1 MSTQR
6 SVHAELEPLLKE
18 LHVPAI
24 RQTYRSAAATAVKE
38 ASPYEEYLLALAHAE
53 CTSRHTHKVEQ
64 LTRESRLP
72 LDKTMVNFDRQ
83 RLPRSV
89 NQQVSTLLDGS
100 FVDRKENVLL
110 FGTPGSGKS
119 HLLCALGHE
128 LVKQR
133 RRVLFTRCSLLVQDL
148 LIAKQ
153 SLRLNKMLKT
163 LSRVAILVIDDIGY
177 VQQNRDEMEVL
188 FTLLAERY
196 ERGSVMLT
204 SNLAFGQWEKIFKD
218 PMMAA
223 AAVDRL
229 VHHSVIIEMNLPSYR
244 LDHVKTTMRKS
255 VQSEDTVTISESKV
269 E

>member
-1 MSTQR
+1 MSKEQTLFT
-6 SVHAELEPLLKE
+6 ELDPLLKE
-18 LHVPAI
+18 LRLPAM
-24 RQTYRSAAATAVKE
+24 RSSYRNAATVAQKE
-38 ASPYEEYLLALAHAE
+38 SLSYAAYLLELARAE
-53 CTSRHTHKVEQ
+53 CASRHAHRVEL
-64 LTRESRLP
+64 LTRVSRLP
-72 LDKTMVNFDRQ
+72 LEKTMLNFERS

-89 NQQVSTLLDGS
+89 NAQISTLLDGS

-119 HLLCALGHE
+119 HLLAALGHE
-128 LVKQR
+128 LIQQR
-133 RRVLFTRCSLLVQDL
+133 RRVVFTRCALLVQDL
-148 LIAKQ
+148 LHAKQ
-153 SLRLNKMLKT
+153 SLRLAKLLKQ
-163 LSRVAILVIDDIGY
+163 LSKIEVLIIDDIGY

-229 VHHSVIIEMNLPSYR
+229 VHHSIIIEMNLPSFR
-244 LDHVKTTMRKS
+244 LDHVKASIRKS
-255 VQSEDTVTISESKV
+255 IAMAEN
-269 E
+269 

>member
-6 SVHAELEPLLKE
+6 SIHTELEPLLKE

-24 RQTYRSAAATAVKE
+24 RSSYREAALTAAKESSTYE
-38 ASPYEEYLLALAHAE
+38 AYLLELARAE
-53 CTSRHTHKVEQ
+53 CASRHAHRVET

-72 LDKTMVNFDRQ
+72 LEKTMLNFDRQ

-89 NQQVSTLLDGS
+89 NAQVSTLLDGS
-100 FVDRKENVLL
+100 FVGRRENVLL

-133 RRVLFTRCSLLVQDL
+133 RRVLFTRCSQLVQEL

-153 SLRLNKMLKT
+153 SLRLNKLLKT
-163 LSRVAILVIDDIGY
+163 LSRVEALVIDDIGY

-188 FTLLAERY
+188 FTLLSERY

-204 SNLAFGQWEKIFKD
+204 SNLAFGLWERIFKD

-229 VHHSVIIEMNLPSYR
+229 VHHSIIIEMNLPSFR
-244 LDHVKTTMRKS
+244 LDHVKASIRKTMEMDGTES
-255 VQSEDTVTISESKV
+255 TVGK
-269 E
+269 

>member
-6 SVHAELEPLLKE
+6 SIHTELEPLLKE

-24 RQTYRSAAATAVKE
+24 RSTYRDAAVIAAKE
-38 ASPYEEYLLALAHAE
+38 SSTYEAYLLQLARSE
-53 CTSRHTHKVEQ
+53 CASRHAHRVET

-72 LDKTMVNFDRQ
+72 LEKTMLNFDRQ

-89 NQQVSTLLDGS
+89 NAQVSTLLDGS
-100 FVDRKENVLL
+100 FVNRKENVLL

-133 RRVLFTRCSLLVQDL
+133 RRVLFTKCSLLVQEL
-148 LIAKQ
+148 LSAKQ
-153 SLRLNKMLKT
+153 SLRLIKVLKT
-163 LSRVAILVIDDIGY
+163 LSRVDVLVIDDIGY

-204 SNLAFGQWEKIFKD
+204 SNVAFGQWEKIFKD

-229 VHHSVIIEMNLPSYR
+229 VHHSIIIEMNMPSYR
-244 LDHVKTTMRKS
+244 LDHVKASMKKAMELKETES
-255 VQSEDTVTISESKV
+255 TIE

>member
-1 MSTQR
+1 MNAQR
-6 SVHAELEPLLKE
+6 AIHTELEPLLKE

-24 RQTYRSAAATAVKE
+24 RSTYREAALTAEKE
-38 ASPYEEYLLALAHAE
+38 SMTYEAYLLQLAQSE
-53 CTSRHTHKVEQ
+53 CASRHAHRVEQ

-72 LDKTMVNFDRQ
+72 LEKTMLNFERK

-89 NQQVSTLLDGS
+89 NAQVSTLLDGS
-100 FVDRKENVLL
+100 FVDRRENVLL

-133 RRVLFTRCSLLVQDL
+133 RRVLFTKCSLLVQEL
-148 LIAKQ
+148 LSAKQ
-153 SLRLNKMLKT
+153 SLRLIKMLKT
-163 LSRVAILVIDDIGY
+163 LSRVEVLVIDDVGY

-204 SNLAFGQWEKIFKD
+204 SNVAFGQWEKIFKD

-229 VHHSVIIEMNLPSYR
+229 VHHSIIIEMNLLSYR
-244 LDHVKTTMRKS
+244 LEHVKASMRKA
-255 VQSEDTVTISESKV
+255 VEMEGTEATIEK
-269 E
+269 

>member
-1 MSTQR
+1 MSRQR
-6 SVHAELEPLLKE
+6 TVSSELDPLLKE
-18 LHVPAI
+18 LRLPAM
-24 RQTYRSAAATAVKE
+24 RSMYREASATAEKE
-38 ASPYEEYLLALAHAE
+38 SSTYEEYLLQLARSE
-53 CTSRHTHKVEQ
+53 CASRHAHRVEL

-72 LDKTMVNFDRQ
+72 PEKTMLNFERQ

-89 NQQVSTLLDGS
+89 NAQLSTLLDGS
-100 FVDRKENVLL
+100 FVDRRENVLL

-128 LVKQR
+128 LVQQR
-133 RRVLFTRCSLLVQDL
+133 RRVLMTRCSLLVQEL
-148 LIAKQ
+148 LSAKQ
-153 SLRLNKMLKT
+153 SLRLVKMLKH
-163 LSRVAILVIDDIGY
+163 LSRAEVLIVDDIGY

-204 SNLAFGQWEKIFKD
+204 SNVPFGQWEKIFKD

-229 VHHSVIIEMNLPSYR
+229 VHHSIIIEMNLPSYR
-244 LDHVKTTMRKS
+244 LDHVKAALRN
-255 VQSEDTVTISESKV
+255 TIGMEEVNKKT
-269 E
+269 EKILH

>member
-1 MSTQR
+1 MSLQR
-6 SVHAELEPLLKE
+6 SIHTELEPLLKE

-24 RQTYRSAAATAVKE
+24 RSSYREAAATAVKE
-38 ASPYEEYLLALAHAE
+38 SSMYEEYLLVLARSE
-53 CTSRHTHKVEQ
+53 CASRHAHRVET

-72 LDKTMVNFDRQ
+72 LEKTMLNFDRQ

-89 NQQVSTLLDGS
+89 NAQVSTLLDGS
-100 FVDRKENVLL
+100 FVERKENVLL
-110 FGTPGSGKS
+110 FGTPGGGKS

-133 RRVLFTRCSLLVQDL
+133 RRVLFTKCSLLVQEL
-148 LIAKQ
+148 LSAKQ
-153 SLRLNKMLKT
+153 SLRLIKMLKS
-163 LSRVAILVIDDIGY
+163 LSRVEVLVIDDIGY
-177 VQQNRDEMEVL
+177 TQQNRDEMEVL

-204 SNLAFGQWEKIFKD
+204 SNVAFGQWEKIFKD

-229 VHHSVIIEMNLPSYR
+229 VHHSIIIEMNLPSYR
-244 LDHVKTTMRKS
+244 LDHVKASMRKAMELEGTES
-255 VQSEDTVTISESKV
+255 TIEK
-269 E
+269 

>member
-6 SVHAELEPLLKE
+6 PVYTALEPLLKE
-18 LHVPAI
+18 LRLPAM
-24 RQTYRSAAATAVKE
+24 RSMYREAAVTAEKESLTYES
-38 ASPYEEYLLALAHAE
+38 YLLQLAQSE
-53 CTSRHTHKVEQ
+53 CSSRHAHRVEQ

-72 LDKTMVNFDRQ
+72 LEKTMLNFDRQ

-89 NQQVSTLLDGS
+89 NAQVSTLLDGS
-100 FVDRKENVLL
+100 FVDRRENVLL

-119 HLLCALGHE
+119 HLLCAIGHE

-133 RRVLFTRCSLLVQDL
+133 RRVLFTKCSLLVQEL

-153 SLRLNKMLKT
+153 SLRLIKMLKT
-163 LSRVAILVIDDIGY
+163 LSRVEILVIDDVGY

-204 SNLAFGQWEKIFKD
+204 SNVAFGQWEKIFRD

-229 VHHSVIIEMNLPSYR
+229 VHHSIIIEMNLTSFR
-244 LDHVKTTMRKS
+244 LDHVKAMRKS
-255 VQSEDTVTISESKV
+255 MGLEGADTAIGK
-269 E
+269 

>member
-1 MSTQR
+1 MSAQR
-6 SVHAELEPLLKE
+6 SVHTELEPLLKE
-18 LHVPAI
+18 LHMPAI
-24 RQTYRSAAATAVKE
+24 RSSYRTAAATAVKE
-38 ASPYEEYLLALAHAE
+38 SSTYEEYLLELARAE
-53 CTSRHTHKVEQ
+53 CSSRHGHRVEQ

-72 LDKTMVNFDRQ
+72 LDKTMLSFDRQ

-89 NQQVSTLLDGS
+89 NAQVSTLLDGS
-100 FVDRKENVLL
+100 FVNRNENVLL
-110 FGTPGSGKS
+110 FGTPGGGKS

-128 LVKQR
+128 LLLQR
-133 RRVLFTRCSLLVQDL
+133 KRVLFTRCSQLVQDL

-153 SLRLNKMLKT
+153 ALRLNKMLKT
-163 LSRVAILVIDDIGY
+163 LSRVDVLIIDDIGY

-188 FTLLAERY
+188 FTLLSERY

-229 VHHSVIIEMNLPSYR
+229 VHHSIIIEMNLPSYR
-244 LDHVKTTMRKS
+244 LDHVKAAMRKTIGMEEPATT
-255 VQSEDTVTISESKV
+255 SETKRD
-269 E
+269 

>member
-1 MSTQR
+1 MSVQR
-6 SVHAELEPLLKE
+6 SIHAELEPLLKE

-24 RQTYRSAAATAVKE
+24 RSTYREAAATAGKE
-38 ASPYEEYLLALAHAE
+38 SSTYEAYLLQLARSE
-53 CTSRHTHKVEQ
+53 CASRHAHRVEQ

-72 LDKTMVNFDRQ
+72 LEKTMLNFERK

-89 NQQVSTLLDGS
+89 NAQVSTLLDGS
-100 FVDRKENVLL
+100 FVDRRENVLL

-133 RRVLFTRCSLLVQDL
+133 RRVLFTKCSLLVQEL

-153 SLRLNKMLKT
+153 SLRLIKMLKA
-163 LSRVAILVIDDIGY
+163 LSRVEVLVIDDVGY

-204 SNLAFGQWEKIFKD
+204 SNVAFGQWEKIFKD

-229 VHHSVIIEMNLPSYR
+229 VHHSIIIEMNLLSFGLRIWKTLNLER
-244 LDHVKTTMRKS
+244 L
-255 VQSEDTVTISESKV
+255 IF
-269 E
+269 